1 MLNIFDKQLLYIT
14 RGNSAEILITLT
26 DTDTGLPIVIGE
38 GDKVLFTVKNQN
50 GVTVIKKVLT
60 NTDLAED
67 GHSLI
72 MNILPSETNITT
84 GEYKYDVLLV
94 TLEGQAVTFISST
107 MIITDAVGLYTDL
120 GGDSGE

>member
-38 GDKVLFTVKNQN
+38 GDKVLFTAKNQN
-50 GVTVIKKVLT
+50 GDTVIQKILT
-60 NTDLAED
+60 ENDLAED

-72 MNILPSETNITT
+72 MNILPSETDITT
-84 GEYKYDVLLV
+84 GEYRYDVLLV

-107 MIITDAVGLYTDL
+107 MVITDAVGLYTDL
-120 GGDSGE
+120 GGGNGE

>member
-14 RGNSAEILITLT
+14 RGNSAEIFITLT
-26 DTDTGLPIVIGE
+26 DTDTGLPIAIGE
-38 GDKVLFTVKNQN
+38 GDKVLFTAKNQN

-60 NTDLAED
+60 STDLAED
-67 GHSLI
+67 DHSLI
-72 MNILPSETNITT
+72 MNILPSETDITT

>member
-14 RGNSAEILITLT
+14 RGNSVEILITLT
-26 DTDTGLPIVIGE
+26 DTDTGLPIAIGE
-38 GDKVLFTVKNQN
+38 GDKVLFTAKNQN

-60 NTDLAED
+60 STDLAED

-72 MNILPSETNITT
+72 MNILPIETDITT

>member
-38 GDKVLFTVKNQN
+38 GDKVLFTAKNQN

-60 NTDLAED
+60 STDLAED

-72 MNILPSETNITT
+72 MDILPSETDIVT
-84 GEYKYDVLLV
+84 GEYRYDVLLV
-94 TLEGQAVTFISST
+94 TLDGQAVTFISST